1 MFISNGFTK
10 EKQIITNMKF
20 PFAKQVEYIN
30 LYDQT
35 TDKEKLLYDI
45 TNDNGIIW
53 IEHIDVGNTIFTKQ

>member
-1 MFISNGFTK
+1 
-10 EKQIITNMKF
+10 MKF